1 MKDELLARP
10 MVSRSKHDEAKSKNP
25 DVPKPRV
32 LAGHK
37 EIGETRPALVIAR
50 GALTQNQPHP
60 KRRVYGLE
68 SALSESS
75 KTI

>member
-10 MVSRSKHDEAKSKNP
+10 MVSRSTHEEAMSKNS

-32 LAGHK
+32 FAGHK
-37 EIGETRPALVIAR
+37 EVGETRPALVIAR
-50 GALTQNQPHP
+50 GALTTSPRHRKQ
-60 KRRVYGLE
+60 RVYGLE

-75 KTI
+75 KAL